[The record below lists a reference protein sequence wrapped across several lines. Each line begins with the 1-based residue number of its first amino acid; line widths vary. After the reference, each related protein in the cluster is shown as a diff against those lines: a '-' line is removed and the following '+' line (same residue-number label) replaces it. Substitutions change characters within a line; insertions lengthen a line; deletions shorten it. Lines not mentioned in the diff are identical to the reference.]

1 MSEIT
6 TKAPRAKR
14 PAAIQQRALTDK
26 PPAGIEGP
34 ENEEP
39 REEAE
44 RLHTEVTELKSRLR
58 AIKMALHG
66 DPPSIFH
73 AELLREIQ
81 ALRNDFRLT
90 LRSELEA
97 FGHSRSHDA
106 TASSKDVAHKR
117 PCRLDGPEDEAGT
130 RQVCILLYLPW
141 L

>member
-1 MSEIT
+1 MSGIT

-14 PAAIQQRALTDK
+14 PAAIQQRAITNK
-26 PPAGIEGP
+26 PPTISSTEGP

-39 REEAE
+39 GEEAE

-66 DPPSIFH
+66 DPPSILH

-81 ALRNDFRLT
+81 MLRTDFRLI

-106 TASSKDVAHKR
+106 TASSEDVAHKR
-117 PCRLDGPEDEAGT
+117 PCRLDGPEDEAGIC
-130 RQVCILLYLPW
+130 QVCIL
-141 L
+141 